1 MKPRVKLVARLRR
14 INRIALSAAVGIV
27 AVAVVISSF
36 ALGLMALI
44 DTSQVQ
50 AKVLADNTAAALAFE
65 DTEAANEL
73 LQSLRNSSDIRSALL
88 LRSDGRIFATYEG
101 KARHSL
107 GNLPA
112 NSQGLIIRPG
122 YLSLSQPVKALS
134 GAGGRLVLVVGLTGL
149 YRQTAWQIAATLIAA
164 LSALAASE
172 RLLRNFNASLLAP
185 LTGLNELMEHVSVA
199 ADYSV
204 RAQTSRIVE
213 LDALG
218 RGFNAMVG
226 QIHERDVRLAAH
238 RDHLEDEVSVR
249 TAQLRQAKE
258 AAEAANQAKS
268 EFLATMSHEIR
279 TPMNGVLGMN
289 ELLIDS
295 ELEPQQRVWAEGVQ
309 ASGRHLLGVIN
320 DILDFSKFE
329 SGQLELE
336 AVDFSLVEVV
346 EDALSM
352 FAQPAS
358 SKGLELA
365 AEFIPY
371 DAPFA
376 LRGDPFRIR
385 QVIANLV
392 GNAIKFTDEGEVVV
406 RVTLLQLTASDATI
420 SVCVEDTGI
429 GIAPEAQGKIFEH
442 FSQADGSTTRAY
454 GGSGL
459 GLAICKR
466 LLTLMRGGIRVESTP
481 GSGSKFFADLCLPK
495 AQGVPP
501 APLAD
506 SMLDG
511 VRVLVVDDNQ
521 TNRDILQQQLQGWGI
536 CVTCAAAGE
545 EALQRMRQAA
555 QAGKPFELAVLDMHM
570 PNMDG
575 LQLARE
581 IRALPTPDTKLLM
594 LSSTYANTDQST
606 RLDSG
611 ILRYL
616 NKPIRRADLFRV
628 ITGMLGA
635 GPLEATSQPRRP
647 DELTTQVGRH
657 VLLVEDNPINQHVA
671 AAMLR
676 RLGLL
681 VSLAANGAE
690 AVDLVRENTFD
701 LVLMDCQMPKMDG
714 FAATRH
720 IRAWERDRGHE
731 RPLPIIALTANAMAG
746 DSGACIAAG
755 MTDYLAK
762 PITGARLAEMLAR
775 HLTLPTFTKAAA
787 IVPITVALEAAGP
800 APGDANHAQP
810 PIFDPSILAALPM
823 VADGS
828 QPEFADYVLEQ
839 FLQSSTDVLE
849 LYGRSAAAGD
859 EKTQLRCVHTL
870 KSSSAQ
876 VGVLALAAI
885 AEELEA
891 GMRAGRAPDA
901 AGVSRL
907 HCAHRQALD
916 VIAAHVGSGVTTMRS
931 AV

>member
-1 MKPRVKLVARLRR
+1 MRPRVKLGARLRR
-14 INRIALSAAVGIV
+14 INRIALSTAVGIV
-27 AVAVVISSF
+27 AIAVVISSF

-50 AKVLADNTAAALAFE
+50 AKVLAENTAAALAFE
-65 DTEAANEL
+65 DAEAANEL
-73 LQSLRNSSDIRSALL
+73 LQSLRNSPDIRGAILY
-88 LRSDGRIFATYEG
+88 RSDGRIFATYEG
-101 KARHSL
+101 KGRRPL
-107 GNLPA
+107 GTLPTG
-112 NSQGLIIRPG
+112 SQDLIMRPSF
-122 YLSLSQPVKALS
+122 LMLSQPVKALS
-134 GAGGRLVLVVGLTGL
+134 GAGGRLVFVVGLTSL
-149 YRQTAWQIAATLIAA
+149 YRHTAWQIAATLFAA
-164 LSALAASE
+164 LSALLASE
-172 RLLRNFNASLLAP
+172 RLLRNFNASVLAP
-185 LTGLNELMEHVSVA
+185 LTGLNELMEHVSVV

-218 RGFNAMVG
+218 RGFNAMVE
-226 QIHERDVRLAAH
+226 QIHDRDARLAAH
-238 RDHLEDEVSVR
+238 RDHLEEEVSVR
-249 TAQLRQAKE
+249 TAQLRLAKE
-258 AAEAANQAKS
+258 AAEAANHAKS

-309 ASGRHLLGVIN
+309 TSGRHLLGVIN

-329 SGQLELE
+329 SGRLELE

-365 AEFIPY
+365 AQFIPP

-385 QVIANLV
+385 QVIANLI

-406 RVTLLQLTASDATI
+406 RVTLQQQTGSDATI

-429 GIAPEAQGKIFEH
+429 GIAPQAQGRIFEH

-466 LLTLMRGGIRVESTP
+466 LLALMRGGIRVESAL
-481 GSGSKFFADLCLPK
+481 GRGSKFFADLCLPK
-495 AQGVPP
+495 AQGMPTP
-501 APLAD
+501 PLAD

-536 CVTCAAAGE
+536 DVTCAAGGE
-545 EALQRMRQAA
+545 EALQRIAQAA
-555 QAGKPFELAVLDMHM
+555 QADHPFALAVLDMHM

-575 LQLARE
+575 LRLARA
-581 IRALPTPDTKLLM
+581 IKALPTSASTKLLM
-594 LSSTYANTDQST
+594 LSSTYANADQSAH
-606 RLDSG
+606 LESG

-616 NKPIRRADLFRV
+616 NKPVRRADLFRV
-628 ITGMLGA
+628 ITGILA
-635 GPLEATSQPRRP
+635 AVSPEANPCPRRP
-647 DELTTQVGRH
+647 DEIKTLGGRQ
-657 VLLVEDNPINQHVA
+657 VLLVEDNPINQYVVA
-671 AAMLR
+671 EMLR
-676 RLGLL
+676 RLGVL

-714 FAATRH
+714 FAASRH
-720 IRAWERDRGHE
+720 IRAWERDRGHA

-755 MTDYLAK
+755 MSDYLAK
-762 PITGARLAEMLAR
+762 PITGAGLAEMLAR
-775 HLTLPTFTKAAA
+775 HLSVPTLAQAAA
-787 IVPITVALEAAGP
+787 TVPVTAVASQ
-800 APGDANHAQP
+800 AQP
-810 PIFDPSILAALPM
+810 PVFDPSILAALPM

-828 QPEFADYVLEQ
+828 RPEFANRVLEQ
-839 FLQSSTDVLE
+839 FLKSSTDMLE
-849 LYGRSAAAGD
+849 LSRCSAAAGD
-859 EKTQLRCVHTL
+859 EKTQLRCVHSL

-876 VGVLALAAI
+876 VGALALAAI

-891 GMRAGRAPDA
+891 GMRGGRLPDA
-901 AGVSRL
+901 DGISRL
-907 HCAHRQALD
+907 YSAHRQALD
-916 VIAAHVGSGVTTMRS
+916 AIAARVGNGVATRRR